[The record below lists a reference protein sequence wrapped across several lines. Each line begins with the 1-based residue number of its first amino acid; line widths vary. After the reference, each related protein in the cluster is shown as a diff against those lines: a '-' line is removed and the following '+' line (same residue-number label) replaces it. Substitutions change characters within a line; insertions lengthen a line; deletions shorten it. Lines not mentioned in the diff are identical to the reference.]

1 MKLKR
6 LELFGF
12 KSFGQKT
19 ELVFQ
24 EGITAIVGP
33 NGCGK
38 SNIVDSFRWVL
49 GEQSIKSLR
58 GNRTEDVIFNG
69 TSQRKPLGMAS
80 VSMTFDNEDGALNL
94 EFKEVTIT
102 RRLYR
107 TGESEY
113 LINKA
118 PARLKDIVELFLDTG
133 IGKEAYSIISQG
145 RIDTIISN
153 RPGERRHIFEDAAGI
168 SKYKHR
174 KREAERR
181 LLETEHNVLRIGDI
195 IAENKEQLLPLEE
208 QAAKAREYLA
218 LKDSLDKL
226 VTGLLFYEGKLLE
239 KRLAKLTSNLAAER
253 DNILKETGFL
263 QEKEN
268 LLTTLKWKLEKTR
281 EHLQEKQNRV
291 YDISGNREKI
301 HGELE
306 LAKEKINSNEARL
319 CRNEEEKTKIAAGID
334 NLYKLQ
340 IDLRRKKDKLTQEV
354 AAIRLTLKQIEER
367 GQALNKEIGVT
378 KVSDLQKRWEKLQKE
393 KFQKAASLDSAA
405 ERKQHLQEKLLELE
419 AQINSMLLIAD
430 RIKTELEIK
439 EKKLSTM
446 QAETAGQSREIEK
459 IRQERDSLLAT
470 ISQKEE
476 LLRKLKEESRA
487 TAENCK
493 ILQELESSFAG
504 YFQGVRSVLQAK
516 ARGESRCQ
524 GIHGTVADLLEV
536 SSDYRLAIETAL
548 GSSLQNLVAEDEK
561 AVQEA
566 IAFLKEKRL
575 GRATFLP
582 LTVIRGKTLEED
594 QIKADIVGLGVK
606 LIRFESR
613 YQAIMQYLLGRVLV
627 CEHLPAAQKAA
638 RLTSFKF
645 KIVSLQGEVIFAGG
659 AVAGGYNRKKETFLL
674 SRKQEIEVLRQK
686 QEDLVKRLNALA
698 DELVALKTKEQY
710 LSEKMQK
717 SIAKKE
723 NLQANLLYKEKEAGN
738 NKTELKTI
746 ISRLDDRKQAQKT
759 LLVELKEISRKE
771 KKWQSEL
778 TLCYANL
785 AKSEEKLKASKEKL
799 AVGQDALVALQEE
812 VTRAK
817 VKLASREEN
826 LKSVAEKLAEVVE
839 KEAEQ
844 RIVLDKINQE
854 TKFLQSENIS
864 LQKEIE
870 DREAKIAEVE
880 SKKRSLVKELT
891 VLQSEQ
897 SDINAE
903 ILSSEQE
910 TEQARQNLQALKRK
924 EAKLEIQKATL
935 DTEFAILCGKL
946 QDDFKLDFAA
956 DFPPEALSLSK
967 KDTAGEIEICKE
979 KLALLGD
986 VNTGSIE
993 ELARVQKRLDFL
1005 EEQKEDLL
1013 SAQQTLAKIIAE
1025 IDVKMSTKFQETFNL
1040 LAHKFSTVFQSLF
1053 GGGTAFLKLV
1063 DKDNPLESGIDIIA
1077 KPPGKKQQ
1085 HISLLSSGEKAL
1097 TAIALLFA
1105 FLLVKPVPFCLL
1117 DEIDVSLD
1125 DSNLEK
1131 FSNFLKEMS
1140 KKIQFIMITHRKQAM
1155 AVADTLYGVTM
1166 EEAGIS
1172 RMISMRFKGKG
1183 EIIAN

>member
-153 RPGERRHIFEDAAGI
+153 RPGERRHIFEEAAGI

-195 IAENKEQLLPLEE
+195 VAENKEQLLPLEE
-208 QAAKAREYLA
+208 QAARAREYLA
-218 LKDSLDKL
+218 LKASLDKL

-239 KRLAKLTSNLAAER
+239 KRLAKLAFNLGTER
-253 DNILKETGFL
+253 DNILKEMGFL
-263 QEKEN
+263 QKKEN
-268 LLTTLKWKLEKTR
+268 MLTALKWKLEKTR
-281 EHLQEKQNRV
+281 EHLQKKQGSV
-291 YDISGNREKI
+291 YDISKNREKI

-306 LAKEKINSNEARL
+306 LVKEKINSNEARL
-319 CRNEEEKTKIAAGID
+319 RRNEEEKIKTVAEID
-334 NLYKLQ
+334 DLYKLQ
-340 IDLRRKKDKLTQEV
+340 AELIVRKDKITQEV
-354 AAIRLTLKQIEER
+354 VQIKLTLKQTEER
-367 GQALNKEIGVT
+367 GQVLNKEIGVIE
-378 KVSDLQKRWEKLQKE
+378 VSELQKRWEKLQEE
-393 KFQKAASLDSAA
+393 KFRKAASLDSAV
-405 ERKQHLQEKLLELE
+405 ERKKHLQGKIAEIET
-419 AQINSMLLIAD
+419 QISSMLLTAD
-430 RIKTELEIK
+430 KIKIELELK
-439 EKKLSTM
+439 GKKLSSI
-446 QAETAGQSREIEK
+446 QAGITEHRRDIEK
-459 IRQERDSLLAT
+459 NRQEKDDLLA
-470 ISQKEE
+470 IILQKEE
-476 LLRKLKEESRA
+476 LLRTLKEESRA
-487 TAENCK
+487 VEEK
-493 ILQELESSFAG
+493 HRILQELESSFAG

-516 ARGESRCQ
+516 ARGESRCR

-536 SSDYRLAIETAL
+536 SSDYRLAVETAL

-566 IAFLKEKRL
+566 IAFLKERRS

-582 LTVIRGKTLEED
+582 LTVIRGKTLEKD
-594 QIKADIVGLGVK
+594 QIKADIIGIGVE
-606 LIRFESR
+606 LIQFEPR
-613 YQAIMQYLLGRVLV
+613 YQVIMQYLLGRVLV
-627 CEHLPAAQKAA
+627 CEHLPAAQKTA
-638 RLTSFKF
+638 RLTSYKF
-645 KIVSLQGEVIFAGG
+645 KTVSLQGEVIFAGG
-659 AVAGGYNRKKETFLL
+659 AVAGGYSRKKETFLL
-674 SRKQEIEVLRQK
+674 SRKQEIEALRQK
-686 QEDLVKRLNALA
+686 QEGISGRLDTLV

-710 LSEKMQK
+710 LSDQMQK
-717 SIAKKE
+717 SVVKKE
-723 NLQANLLYKEKEAGN
+723 NLLINLLHREKEAEN
-738 NKTELKTI
+738 SKTELKTI
-746 ISRLDDRKQAQKT
+746 ISRLDDRKQTQKT
-759 LLVELKEISRKE
+759 LLVELKETSDKE

-778 TLCYANL
+778 TLCHTNL
-785 AKSEEKLKASKEKL
+785 AELEEKLTVSKEKL
-799 AVGQDALVALQEE
+799 AVGQDSLFALQEE
-812 VTRAK
+812 VTEAK

-826 LKSVAEKLAEVVE
+826 LKSILERLNDIGGKESEEKLALE
-839 KEAEQ
+839 K
-844 RIVLDKINQE
+844 ISQE
-854 TKFLQSENIS
+854 TNLLQSENTS
-864 LQKEIE
+864 LQKEIGE
-870 DREAKIAEVE
+870 REAKIAEVE
-880 SKKRSLVKELT
+880 SRKGLLVKELT
-891 VLQSEQ
+891 TLQSGQ

-903 ILSSEQE
+903 ILNSEQE
-910 TEQARQNLQALKRK
+910 AEKVRQNLQSFKRK
-924 EAKLEIQKATL
+924 EAKLEIQKATI

-946 QDDFKLDFAA
+946 QDDFRLDFAA
-956 DFPPEALSLSK
+956 DFPSEALSLSK
-967 KDTAGEIEICKE
+967 KDAVSEIEIRKE

-1025 IDVKMSTKFQETFNL
+1025 IDVKMSTKFRETFNL
-1040 LAHKFSTVFQSLF
+1040 LAHEFSTVFQRLF
-1053 GGGTAFLKLV
+1053 GGGTAFLELV
-1063 DKDNPLESGIDIIA
+1063 DKDNPLESGIDIVA
-1077 KPPGKKQQ
+1077 KPPGKKPQ

-1097 TAIALLFA
+1097 TAIALLFS

-1125 DSNLEK
+1125 DSNLDK
-1131 FSNFLKEMS
+1131 FSSFLKEMS
-1140 KKIQFIMITHRKQAM
+1140 KKIQFIVITHRKQAM
-1155 AVADTLYGVTM
+1155 EAADTLYGVTM

-1172 RMISMRFKGKG
+1172 RMISMRFKGNG
-1183 EIIAN
+1183 EVVTE